1 MKMTMIQ
8 ISKTLKMQKYFIIVA
23 VTMLSLVSC
32 TKMEDMAPPRP
43 ITFNTAIYKPQTKA
57 GEVSIMNEFTNFSCK
72 AFLHAAGYESTT
84 QAFFGD
90 GETIYA
96 YDGNN
101 SKVTNSENSMDVAYW
116 APSHDYYWPK
126 AASSYINF
134 VAWYDKHGATPSTVD
149 ETHLVWSNY
158 QVSHT
163 DDNLLFADEAW
174 RYNGNPSS
182 IYHKEN
188 EGQSYK
194 AVPMLFH
201 HALAKICF
209 KVVAEKTSQAN
220 VTGNYQN
227 SNPGTTTW
235 DVTLSNISLSGVY
248 NTGTLTLTNADPANA
263 DPDASATTRAWTGG
277 WEPSGDASPIT
288 MEYNNSLTTTAVDI
302 LEMRPVL
309 PQSVTSAKK
318 LSFDYNI
325 DTYYQPQGGQSVRYS
340 REKVHAEIDLSTIL
354 GASGAITS
362 WDMNKKIT
370 YTININP
377 ETTLVR
383 IDPAMVDW
391 VTDSGSYPN
400 NNN

>member
-1 MKMTMIQ
+1 MIQ

-57 GEVSIMNEFTNFSCK
+57 EVSIMNEFTNFSCK
-72 AFLHAAGYESTT
+72 AFLHAAGYEEET
-84 QAFFGD
+84 QAFFGN
-90 GETIYA
+90 GETIYV

-149 ETHLVWSNY
+149 ETHLVWTNY

-174 RYNGNPSS
+174 RFNGNPSS

-188 EGQSYK
+188 EGQSYE

-209 KVVAEKTSQAN
+209 KVVAKKTSQPN

-235 DVTLSNISLSGVY
+235 DITLSTISLSGVY
-248 NTGTLTLTNADPANA
+248 DTGTLTLTNTDPNT
-263 DPDASATTRAWTGG
+263 SATTRAWTGS
-277 WEPSGDASPIT
+277 WDFTDQATTSMSMSNVTTA
-288 MEYNNSLTTTAVDI
+288 LTTTADDHVI
-302 LEMRPVL
+302 LGMQSVL

-325 DTYYQPQGGQSVRYS
+325 DTYYQGQGDVQPVRYS
-340 REKVHAEIDLSTIL
+340 REKIHADIDLSTIN
-354 GASGAITS
+354 GASGPITS

-370 YTININP
+370 YTITIDP
-377 ETTLVR
+377 ETKLVR

-400 NNN
+400 NN